1 MVNYVQKRSSQI
13 SNENDRHLQTCSL
26 RSPENSINFSIAMDL
41 YSPPF
46 IYLSV
51 LLASKPKEVTTV
63 KVKAF
68 IVTLT
73 GNLSSSGG
81 IWSITAKVSDGTAY
95 LDVDFVDEI
104 LTSLIG
110 FSVPEMKQLKRI
122 PFNTKSSW
130 KVCRNVR
137 EI

>member
-1 MVNYVQKRSSQI
+1 M
-13 SNENDRHLQTCSL
+13 
-26 RSPENSINFSIAMDL
+26 
-41 YSPPF
+41 
-46 IYLSV
+46 
-51 LLASKPKEVTTV
+51 ASKPKEVTTV

-81 IWSITAKVSDGTAY
+81 IWSVRAKISDGTAY

-110 FSVPEMKQLKRI
+110 FSLENFEHYFTSL
-122 PFNTKSSW
+122 
-130 KVCRNVR
+130 
-137 EI
+137 